1 MEIFWNSIAEYNA
14 ATWPY
19 QLAFITVAAV
29 LTLILW
35 FRPCTWAKIATKVL
49 MVLESLWIAF
59 VYYLKFAASR
69 EHSSVMAIFWCLVAA
84 SWVYD
89 LATHYSSFQ
98 KSGKYRPW
106 GVIMILLPLIYPVV
120 SLLRGMT
127 FPEMT
132 TPMLPSAVALYM
144 LGMLMAFNRKV
155 NFFAFIFIMHWALL
169 SMTKIV
175 LFNIPEDLLLAAACL
190 PAMFIFFSDAVDS
203 GPSGGKPSRMAVK
216 ALILGIVLLIGAV
229 WIYAYV

>member
-14 ATWPY
+14 ATWPF

-59 VYYLKFAASR
+59 VYYMKFAATR

-106 GVIMILLPLIYPVV
+106 GVIMILLPLVYPVV
-120 SLLRGMT
+120 SLLRGMS

-132 TPMLPSAVALYM
+132 TPMLPSGVALYM
-144 LGMLMAFNRKV
+144 LGMLMTFNRKI
-155 NFFAFIFIMHWALL
+155 NFFAFIFILHWAF
-169 SMTKIV
+169 IV
-175 LFNIPEDLLLAAACL
+175 LCINNISTL
-190 PAMFIFFSDAVDS
+190 
-203 GPSGGKPSRMAVK
+203 GKDP
-216 ALILGIVLLIGAV
+216 ILGLSENIVCVGFRQGEDMAPGKIG
-229 WIYAYV
+229 

>member
-19 QLAFITVAAV
+19 QLAFIAVAAV
-29 LTLILW
+29 LTLVLW

-59 VYYLKFAASR
+59 VYYMKFAASR

-203 GPSGGKPSRMAVK
+203 GPSGGKPSRLAVK
-216 ALILGIVLLIGAV
+216 ALILGVVLLIGAV
-229 WIYAYV
+229 WIFAYV

>member
-1 MEIFWNSIAEYNA
+1 
-14 ATWPY
+14 
-19 QLAFITVAAV
+19 
-29 LTLILW
+29 
-35 FRPCTWAKIATKVL
+35 
-49 MVLESLWIAF
+49 
-59 VYYLKFAASR
+59 
-69 EHSSVMAIFWCLVAA
+69 
-84 SWVYD
+84 
-89 LATHYSSFQ
+89 
-98 KSGKYRPW
+98 
-106 GVIMILLPLIYPVV
+106 MILLPLVYPVV
-120 SLLRGMT
+120 SLLRGMS

-203 GPSGGKPSRMAVK
+203 GPFGGKPSRMAVK
-216 ALILGIVLLIGAV
+216 ALILGIVLVIGAV

>member
-69 EHSSVMAIFWCLVAA
+69 EYSSVMAIFWCLVAA

-106 GVIMILLPLIYPVV
+106 GVMMILLPLIYPVV

-203 GPSGGKPSRMAVK
+203 GPSGGKPSRLAVK
-216 ALILGIVLLIGAV
+216 ALILGVVLLIGAV
-229 WIYAYV
+229 WIFAYV

>member
-19 QLAFITVAAV
+19 QLAFIAVAAV
-29 LTLILW
+29 LTLVLW

-59 VYYLKFAASR
+59 VYYMKFAATR

-106 GVIMILLPLIYPVV
+106 GVIMILLPLVYPVV

-216 ALILGIVLLIGAV
+216 ALIVLVIGAV

>member
-19 QLAFITVAAV
+19 QLAFIAVAAV
-29 LTLILW
+29 LTLVLW

-59 VYYLKFAASR
+59 VYYMKFAATR

-106 GVIMILLPLIYPVV
+106 GVIMILLPLVYPVV

-175 LFNIPEDLLLAAACL
+175 LFNIPEDLLLAAAC
-190 PAMFIFFSDAVDS
+190 
-203 GPSGGKPSRMAVK
+203 SGGKPSRMAVK
-216 ALILGIVLLIGAV
+216 ALILGIVLVIGAV

>member
-106 GVIMILLPLIYPVV
+106 GVIMILLPLVYPVV

-190 PAMFIFFSDAVDS
+190 PAMFIFFSDAVDN
-203 GPSGGKPSRMAVK
+203 GPSGGKPSGRAVK
-216 ALILGIVLLIGAV
+216 ALILGIVLIIGAV